1 MKPIIFWL
9 LVAAVLS
16 SLNACSSMSA
26 MNDSLRSKRSCCTS
40 FRDLPYVEVDAAN
53 KMDFS
58 SSDSSPVFQF
68 PEGKSFFMAL
78 RLPQSLSPG
87 VAELEVRFSRSI
99 LDPYMGTVRAFCPAY
114 TLLRDDFSEIKSSAV
129 QVHFAAS
136 TWTKG
141 ARWVGQIVIPDG
153 TRYIV
158 LHTTDDLLEGSVNMG
173 PHGGYI
179 SPYTDLG
186 PGVYTSM
193 HSDGNT
199 GNVFCAPDANLSI
212 QVRGLQS

>member
-1 MKPIIFWL
+1 
-9 LVAAVLS
+9 
-16 SLNACSSMSA
+16 MSE

-40 FRDLPYVEVDAAN
+40 FRELPYVEADAAN
-53 KMDFS
+53 KMDFA

-87 VAELEVRFSRSI
+87 VADLEVRFSRSI
-99 LDPYMGTVRAFCPAY
+99 LDPYKGTVRAFCPAY

-129 QVHFAAS
+129 QVRYAAP

-141 ARWVGQIVIPDG
+141 GRWVGQIVIPDG
-153 TRYIV
+153 ARYIV
-158 LHTTDDLLEGSVNMG
+158 LHTSDHLLEGSVNMG

-179 SPYTDLG
+179 GPYTDLG
-186 PGVYTSM
+186 PDVYTSM
-193 HSDGNT
+193 HSDGNA

-212 QVRGLQS
+212 QVRGFHS